1 MQDLWHPHSLSVT
14 TPPRGHIPGSSQSAL
29 QVDLNITMVK
39 TPRGT
44 AEQGDRGW
52 HYPGLMCRAGIGVSP
67 HCSWCSQAASSL
79 AAYPGEAD
87 PPAPQPSPSALSCTK
102 AGGPSSLEE
111 ATGRTSFPL
120 LCGAAALCAQP
131 RAFIRGFLSASQAQI
146 NSAAAAALLRCS
158 APALLPACTE
168 LAARNR
174 G

>member
-1 MQDLWHPHSLSVT
+1 MASLFPQCYNTSSGTHPWLQPERPAGRLRHHHGETPQGNSRAGGQGVALPGANMQSRDRGLPTLLLVLAGSLQPHCL
-14 TPPRGHIPGSSQSAL
+14 PRGGRSS
-29 QVDLNITMVK
+29 T
-39 TPRGT
+39 
-44 AEQGDRGW
+44 
-52 HYPGLMCRAGIGVSP
+52 
-67 HCSWCSQAASSL
+67 
-79 AAYPGEAD
+79 
-87 PPAPQPSPSALSCTK
+87 PQPSLSALSCTK
-102 AGGPSSLEE
+102 AGGPSSPEE
-111 ATGRTSFPL
+111 AMGRRSFPL